1 MNKMKNKKLFSKIGT
16 YIIFIL
22 FAFIT
27 VLPFLW
33 MVSTAFKYEQDVF
46 RFPIE
51 WIPRRVRWENF
62 TDVFEK
68 NSLYYIL
75 RKFFK
80 IGSDYYSIYGI
91 NQCFSRICIF
101 KIEI

>member
-68 NSLYYIL
+68 IPYTTYY
-75 RKFFK
+75 
-80 IGSDYYSIYGI
+80 
-91 NQCFSRICIF
+91 
-101 KIEI
+101 

>member
-33 MVSTAFKYEQDVF
+33 MVSTACISFSD
-46 RFPIE
+46 
-51 WIPRRVRWENF
+51 RV
-62 TDVFEK
+62 DSK
-68 NSLYYIL
+68 A
-75 RKFFK
+75 
-80 IGSDYYSIYGI
+80 
-91 NQCFSRICIF
+91 C
-101 KIEI
+101 